1 MVLPRI
7 AHRNPV
13 SYYRMLWTAARYS
26 LSRSPQPL
34 QTRRFSLPV
43 PLLFPYLFLASYI
56 RGKLHPAD
64 GYNAN
69 GRGLSATG
77 FMHLSIPIYPFAQ
90 EQCFLFPWI
99 NVHWPGRMM
108 RAVLSHRF
116 PTFRINTRFSIRRSN
131 EIMTPLS
138 TGDNWLGEVLYIYR
152 SNFLFLLYIR
162 TFAYSL
168 KLLYQRTFTFIL
180 SYQTSNVECPP
191 YFS

>member
-1 MVLPRI
+1 MYSLGRGYEPIDSPYSTPYGAMVLPRI

-99 NVHWPGRMM
+99 NVHWPGRMV

-116 PTFRINTRFSIRRSN
+116 PTLRINVDMHDFRL
-131 EIMTPLS
+131 E
-138 TGDNWLGEVLYIYR
+138 D
-152 SNFLFLLYIR
+152 R
-162 TFAYSL
+162 T
-168 KLLYQRTFTFIL
+168 K
-180 SYQTSNVECPP
+180 
-191 YFS
+191 